1 MEQWSTSDIHY
12 INKYQLLTAKPVFYV
27 VNLTKK
33 DFARKKNK
41 WLSKIHEWIQ
51 SHGGGVMIP
60 FSGEFECDL
69 QNTPEVRSDAYR
81 TGARPVIH
89 RMVSDA

>member
-51 SHGGGVMIP
+51 SHGRGLHSSTFRLNVSI
-60 FSGEFECDL
+60 FSGIRWVHEF
-69 QNTPEVRSDAYR
+69 P
-81 TGARPVIH
+81 PVY
-89 RMVSDA
+89 